1 MGLTEFLFTAAT
13 VAVVLLGVLGLR
25 VAVTFDYNRYRESRR
40 KEREEQLR
48 MLCTH
53 TAFREERFESLFVS
67 PSGSPHWRCERCG
80 LEVASENTVHEI
92 MNKWAR
98 NPKGWV
104 KREKKLAK
112 RARKLYRM

>member
-1 MGLTEFLFTAAT
+1 MDLTDFLLTVAT
-13 VAVVLLGVLGLR
+13 VVVVVLGLFLGR
-25 VAVTFDYNRYRESRR
+25 VALTFDYNRYRESRR

-80 LEVASENTVHEI
+80 QEVASENTVH
-92 MNKWAR
+92 NFVQKWAR

-112 RARKLYRM
+112 RARKFYRL

>member
-1 MGLTEFLFTAAT
+1 MGLTEFLLTVAT
-13 VAVVLLGVLGLR
+13 VVVVVLGLFLGR
-25 VAVTFDYNRYRESRR
+25 VALTFDYNRYREGRR
-40 KEREEQLR
+40 KEREEQLY

-53 TAFREERFESLFVS
+53 TDFRREGIPSLFVS

-98 NPKGWV
+98 NPKGWL
-104 KREKKLAK
+104 KQEKKFVK